1 MAYSK
6 ISATKLINAIEGSGG
21 FITTVAQRLGVSRNT
36 VYKALKKYPSAQE
49 ALQDEK
55 EKLLDMAEGVLL
67 KNVKAGKEAS
77 LFFFL
82 KTQGKKRGYV
92 ERQQIEQASAP
103 EGQTLDEWK
112 KKAAQRIAQAN
123 ETLQEFEK

>member
-1 MAYSK
+1 MSK
-6 ISATKLINAIEGSGG
+6 ISAKKLINAIEGSGG
-21 FITTVAQRLGVSRNT
+21 FITTIAQRLGVARST
-36 VYKALKKYPSAQE
+36 VYTQLKKYPSAQE
-49 ALQDEK
+49 VLKDEK

-92 ERQQIEQASAP
+92 ERQQIEQATAP